1 MNLNIGVIWAMIVG
15 TATAIVYV
23 FTSFVTVASN
33 DEYHEEQYEQQQE
46 FRVDIYYSQF
56 YELLDKRDQ
65 AVEEERDEFAAELQR
80 QLERLKAKI
89 CEEDPE
95 WERCDE

>member
-1 MNLNIGVIWAMIVG
+1 MLVG

-23 FTSFVTVASN
+23 FTSFVTVAAN
-33 DEYHEEQYEQQQE
+33 DAYHEEQYEQQQE

-56 YELLDKRDQ
+56 YELLDKYSE
-65 AVEEERDEFAAELQR
+65 AVEEEREAFAAELQR

-95 WERCDE
+95 WERCNA

>member
-1 MNLNIGVIWAMIVG
+1 MLVG
-15 TATAIVYV
+15 TATAMVYM
-23 FTSFVTVASN
+23 FTSFVTVAAN

-46 FRVDIYYSQF
+46 FRVDVYYSQY
-56 YELLDKRDQ
+56 YELLGRYDR
-65 AVEEERDEFAAELQR
+65 AVREERDDFAEELAR

-95 WERCDE
+95 WERCDG